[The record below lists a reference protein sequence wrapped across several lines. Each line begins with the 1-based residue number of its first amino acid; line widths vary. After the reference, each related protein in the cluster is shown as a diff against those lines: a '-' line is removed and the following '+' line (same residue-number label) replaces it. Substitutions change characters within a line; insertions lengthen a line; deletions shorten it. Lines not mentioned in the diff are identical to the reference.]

1 VKTGIPDEQDK
12 PERYDCFCNH
22 CSLLV
27 VLSSTYAT
35 LQWNLDFSNPPLF
48 EPPDNSSKNPF
59 PFVQSNTVTLPSIS
73 RTTRY
78 FKAIFVSLG
87 GSKNR
92 DSIVYQSTQWL
103 LSGRFV
109 LLLWN
114 CHTARCRCRTMANV
128 EQSYLICNIFILTTR
143 VVQNL

>member
-1 VKTGIPDEQDK
+1 MLFVKTGMPDEQDK

-27 VLSSTYAT
+27 VLSSTYVT

-87 GSKNR
+87 GLQNR
-92 DSIVYQSTQWL
+92 DSTVVLNGFKPGNLFENDFCNRIPQL
-103 LSGRFV
+103 CHRF
-109 LLLWN
+109 
-114 CHTARCRCRTMANV
+114 H
-128 EQSYLICNIFILTTR
+128 
-143 VVQNL
+143 